1 MGTIEISDQ
10 VSAVL
15 GPEATRQAREI
26 SLVDAQCVGCNGPL
40 GPQDDSTVVVVK
52 NDHFTYVRYAHA
64 RCTLS
69 QVIEVPDDTPAPF
82 ASSDGVT
89 AAVTAALIEH
99 GSVVLPTL
107 ITEIS
112 VRTYT
117 TSSGHTEHGDLVD
130 ILATHL
136 LGQGFSLVGRLRE
149 APRKVEGWQVDLTLV
164 STDGLFTEAK
174 LQMTEPDGTLFYD
187 GDVHLPPQWLQG
199 LDHYGWCVLYV
210 GNPGVAEL
218 PHTELKAR
226 LRALRAAAGA
236 GRLVGARLPVT
247 VIPT

>member
-1 MGTIEISDQ
+1 MGTIQISDQ

-15 GPEATRQAREI
+15 GPEATQQAREI
-26 SLVDAQCVGCNGPL
+26 SLVDAECFGCNGPL

-64 RCTLS
+64 RCSPS
-69 QVIEVPDDTPAPF
+69 QLIEVPDDVQAPF
-82 ASSDGVT
+82 ATDAGVT
-89 AAVTAALIEH
+89 AAVSAGLIEH
-99 GSVVLPTL
+99 GNVVLPTL

-117 TSSGHTEHGDLVD
+117 TSTGDVGRGDLVD

-136 LGQGFSLVGRLRE
+136 IGQGFSLVGRLRE
-149 APRKVEGWQVDLTLV
+149 APRKVEGWQIELTPLG
-164 STDGLFTEAK
+164 TDGLFTEAK
-174 LQMTEPDGTLFYD
+174 LQMTEPTGTVFYD
-187 GDVHLPPQWLQG
+187 GDVHLPPQWLAG
-199 LDHYGWCVLYV
+199 LDRFGWCVLYV

-226 LRALRAAAGA
+226 LRALRTAAGA

-247 VIPT
+247 VTAR